1 MFAKIQK
8 KLYASRFFVFKN
20 LFFVNKRFSS
30 LEFASYLCEE

>member
-8 KLYASRFFVFKN
+8 NFMLLVFFVFKN
-20 LFFVNKRFSS
+20 LFFVNKRFIS